1 MGVCVQEGQ
10 LHALTEYING
20 GSLEQLL
27 ANKEVVLSATQKIRL
42 ALGIAR
48 GMSYFNTLQSILHN
62 KKRALDIQIY
72 ATPSLAI
79 HELSFWA
86 ASRWDCD
93 GDGDGLK
100 RRSAVKTRKGSEVA
114 KKCGCCSCN
123 LHNFR
128 ITFCIFF

>member
-48 GMSYFNTLQSILHN
+48 GMSYVHDAGIFHRDLTSKVSVLACQNANELPILILH
-62 KKRALDIQIY
+62 LVSECTYSQ
-72 ATPSLAI
+72 S
-79 HELSFWA
+79 
-86 ASRWDCD
+86 
-93 GDGDGLK
+93 GQ
-100 RRSAVKTRKGSEVA
+100 RSV
-114 KKCGCCSCN
+114 
-123 LHNFR
+123 
-128 ITFCIFF
+128 

>member
-48 GMSYFNTLQSILHN
+48 GMSYVHDAGIFHRDLTS
-62 KKRALDIQIY
+62 KVS
-72 ATPSLAI
+72 SLASQNAN
-79 HELSFWA
+79 ELPS
-86 ASRWDCD
+86 
-93 GDGDGLK
+93 
-100 RRSAVKTRKGSEVA
+100 
-114 KKCGCCSCN
+114 
-123 LHNFR
+123 
-128 ITFCIFF
+128 